1 MASITLAEASK
12 LGLDDLVSGVIEN
25 IVTVNDMYSF
35 LPFQDINGN
44 AKAYNRENALGDA
57 QALAIGGTITAKAAA
72 SYTQVTTPLTTI
84 IGDAEVNGLLQAQRV
99 GANGGNDLVA
109 AQIASKAKSVGREYQ
124 RQMVVGDTGNAGEFD
139 GLVQLVPAGQ
149 QITATDVLSYTDLD
163 ALLHAVKSKGGQV
176 DFLMMPSRTIRAKRA
191 LDRALGGT
199 TGDQVTVN
207 GITMEAYAGVP
218 IFRNDYIPTD
228 VDNSG
233 GTGTA
238 TDTYVFAGNFDDGSE
253 TVGIA
258 GLTSAQNMGIHVEPV
273 GAMESKD
280 EHIWRIKFYSS
291 FAMYSGL
298 SVAMLKEVSN

>member
-12 LGLDDLVSGVIEN
+12 LGLNDLVSGVIEN
-25 IVTVNDMYSF
+25 IVTVNEIYNF
-35 LPFQDINGN
+35 LPFQDVDGN

-72 SYTQVTTPLTTI
+72 SYTPVTTALTTI

-99 GANGGNDLVA
+99 GRNGGNDLVA

-124 RQMVVGDTGNAGEFD
+124 RQMIVGDTGNAGEFD
-139 GLVQLVPAGQ
+139 GLVSLVPAGQ
-149 QITATDVLSYTDLD
+149 QITATDVLSYADLD
-163 ALLHAVKSKGGQV
+163 ALLHAVKSKDGQV
-176 DFLMMPSRTIRAKRA
+176 DFLMMPARTIRSLRA

-199 TGDQVTVN
+199 NGEYVNMN
-207 GITMEAYAGVP
+207 GIVMPSYAGIPV
-218 IFRNDYIPTD
+218 FRNDWIPTD
-228 VDNSG
+228 VDNSL

-253 TVGIA
+253 KVGIA
-258 GLTSAQNMGIHVEPV
+258 GLTSAENMGIHVQNV
-273 GAMESKD
+273 GAKETAD
-280 EHIWRIKFYSS
+280 EDIFRVKFYSS

>member
-25 IVTVNDMYSF
+25 IVTVNDMYRF
-35 LPFQDINGN
+35 LPFQDIDGN

-57 QALAIGGTITAKAAA
+57 QALDIGGTITAKSAPT
-72 SYTQVTTPLTTI
+72 YTKVTTPLTTI

-109 AQIASKAKSVGREYQ
+109 SQIASKAKSVGRKYQ
-124 RQMVVGDTGNAGEFD
+124 DLMINGDSGNAGEFD
-139 GLVQLVPAGQ
+139 GLIALTPAGQ
-149 QITATDVLSYTDLD
+149 QVTATDVLSYADLD
-163 ALLHAVKSKGGQV
+163 ALLHAVKSKDGQV
-176 DFLMMPSRTIRAKRA
+176 DFLMMPARTIRSLRA

-199 TGDQVTVN
+199 SGEYVN
-207 GITMEAYAGVP
+207 VEGIVMPAYAGIPV
-218 IFRNDYIPTD
+218 FRNDWIPTD
-228 VDNSG
+228 VDNSA

-253 TVGIA
+253 KVGMA
-258 GLTSAQNMGIHVEPV
+258 GLTSAENMGIHVEQV
-273 GAMESKD
+273 GAMEAKD

-291 FAMYSGL
+291 FALYSGL